1 MPGGR
6 ASNTFCITASPRSSA
21 IPDQSDR
28 CMGPARTEAAAVVAS
43 TGKSRIAEI
52 VLPAVIPVSWS
63 VIWCVADCSLR
74 TVNGNVVVGRLMI
87 AGQEAV
93 AMPGVDDQ
101 GLSVHGR
108 GECNGGGRE

>member
-1 MPGGR
+1 MGHGDRCRCFNPS
-6 ASNTFCITASPRSSA
+6 APRSSA

-28 CMGPARTEAAAVVAS
+28 CVGPARTEAAAVVAS
-43 TGKSRIAEI
+43 TGKSRTAEI
-52 VLPAVIPVSWS
+52 VLATVIPVSWS
-63 VIWCVADCSLR
+63 ILRVADCSLR
-74 TVNGNVVVGRLMI
+74 TINGNVVVGRLMI

-108 GECNGGGRE
+108 GECNGGQR